1 MLHPTCTQAAPV
13 LLNPTQAARLIENQL
28 SRSCSRQNLERLAN
42 RGRLPKSASKNE
54 RGVYRFDDEVLI
66 SEYLANVG
74 QEQKASVQPHR
85 ARPELPGT
93 GPELPQNQENWAND
107 GEIPDYTVS
116 RARAEYEKANL
127 LELDRRKKE
136 GELLT
141 RVEVEK
147 AWSDAIN
154 ASKTKLLALPTMAK
168 QRIPH
173 LDLEEIE
180 VLTELVREAL
190 EALADE
196 SEE

>member
-1 MLHPTCTQAAPV
+1 
-13 LLNPTQAARLIENQL
+13 LIENQL
-28 SRSCSRQNLERLAN
+28 SRSCSRQNLERLAD
-42 RGRLPKSASKNE
+42 RGRLPKSSSKNE
-54 RGVYRFDDEVLI
+54 KGVYRFDEELLVA
-66 SEYLANVG
+66 EYLANVG
-74 QEQKASVQPHR
+74 NEQRGSLQPHR
-85 ARPELPGT
+85 SRPELPENR
-93 GPELPQNQENWAND
+93 PETPQNQENWAND

-127 LELDRRKKE
+127 LELDRKKKE

-180 VLTELVREAL
+180 ILTELVREAL
-190 EALADE
+190 EALANE

>member
-1 MLHPTCTQAAPV
+1 M
-13 LLNPTQAARLIENQL
+13 LLNPTQAARLIENQT
-28 SRSCSRQNLERLAN
+28 SRSCSRQNLERLAD

-54 RGVYRFDDEVLI
+54 KGVYRFDDEVLV

-74 QEQKASVQPHR
+74 QEQKNSIQPHR
-85 ARPELPGT
+85 ARPDP
-93 GPELPQNQENWAND
+93 PELRPKTAENGEDWQND
-107 GEIPDYTVS
+107 GQIPDYTVS

-127 LELDRRKKE
+127 LELDRKRKE
-136 GELLT
+136 GELLL
-141 RVEVEK
+141 RSDVQK

-180 VLTELVREAL
+180 ILTELVREAL
-190 EALADE
+190 EGLTDE
-196 SEE
+196 SAE